1 MTISVGNLIVA
12 GGATVDTSEVLS
24 ALNKQ
29 GLKVW
34 VGTTSQRDALPEN
47 VKNDDKITFL
57 TYDSEEDI
65 YLIVDTIISY
75 SKTWSSVKISTEL
88 AKKINS
94 SDVYTKTEVMSLIN
108 AKVASALKYKGAVAT
123 TAALP
128 SSGQENGDSYYVQA
142 DGYMY
147 AWSDDYSDWQALG
160 SATDMTDYYT
170 KSEVDAIAADLAVKF
185 QYPTMPTA
193 DSTTVGKI
201 IQYTGADTNDYKNG
215 YWYKG
220 TDNGDSTYSW
230 TVYTDDKYALSIYSN
245 DLQLTYEGSTY
256 PTTSALIT
264 QLTSDIIARKHS
276 SGTVGGNIAITWTGK
291 SCITGSYSIHSSGAG
306 FVVLDFEN
314 AQDGNKHCVYYISN
328 GSATGITWSNLATAS
343 DVTNYLKDKM
353 SCYTWGTDKTLRA
366 VFYEVTDRGI
376 MPDTTDAVGKR
387 IIARYG
393 NALIN
398 RITQVSGTKSFYWD
412 NTLVLSCPFNDDTTK
427 LTNVLEIFVGTTGWQ
442 QFATVSS
449 PQNGWITITSVS
461 GSTANATATYN
472 KIGIGDLVNVK
483 IDSGVLFI
491 PSWWGTVTG
500 LSSLG
505 ITHIQNV
512 QGISGECHI
521 LARVCEN
528 VDGSIYLDFLRDS
541 GVATKSDL
549 GYAKFPSITANSSQ
563 AVKITRNSISSGSG
577 RYVDVFGNVFM
588 IGVGDQ
594 LDRFSVVKISAPN
607 LPYDVLTFAR
617 DATAMYIY
625 SNTYQIHFLELLGD
639 LSYEVIAKS
648 AIPAG
653 AETVTIQ

>member
-185 QYPTMPTA
+185 QFTTMPTA

-220 TDNGDSTYSW
+220 IDNGDSTYSW

-291 SCITGSYSIHSSGAG
+291 SCVTGSYSIHDSGAG

-314 AQDGNKHCVYYISN
+314 AQDGNKHCAYYISN
-328 GSATGITWSNLATAS
+328 GSATGITWSNLATTDYVDSKVREVFRIPYNISVSNFLARFTQTGIYKGEAFIEDS
-343 DVTNYLKDKM
+343 IAGTTINHWCAYDVTIASATSNAYVGNIMLTDL
-353 SCYTWGTDKTLRA
+353 STGT
-366 VFYEVTDRGI
+366 VYI
-376 MPDTTDAVGKR
+376 YQS
-387 IIARYG
+387 YG
-393 NALIN
+393 LNAFSWN
-398 RITQVSGTKSFYWD
+398 
-412 NTLVLSCPFNDDTTK
+412 LVNQL
-427 LTNVLEIFVGTTGWQ
+427 
-442 QFATVSS
+442 A
-449 PQNGWITITSVS
+449 
-461 GSTANATATYN
+461 TAN
-472 KIGIGDLVNVK
+472 
-483 IDSGVLFI
+483 
-491 PSWWGTVTG
+491 GTLKPISG
-500 LSSLG
+500 LSDANS
-505 ITHIQNV
+505 
-512 QGISGECHI
+512 
-521 LARVCEN
+521 A
-528 VDGSIYLDFLRDS
+528 
-541 GVATKSDL
+541 
-549 GYAKFPSITANSSQ
+549 TANSSIKY
-563 AVKITRNSISSGSG
+563 AVSSNTTANLPTDISVLYGLLEISQNSVGNSIVQTLTAVYYGTNNEALSASYHRSA
-577 RYVDVFGNVFM
+577 YFNGNNW
-588 IGVGDQ
+588 IWSDWER
-594 LDRFSVVKISAPN
+594 L
-607 LPYDVLTFAR
+607 
-617 DATAMYIY
+617 ATKSKLI
-625 SNTYQIHFLELLGD
+625 TTGD
-639 LSYEVIAKS
+639 LNDLTVDGKYYGNSSVNISNMPSDVTHQWHLTVEQTTDGCIQKMDVGVTLTDGANHLWIRQLYNWGSPAWTAWAK
-648 AIPAG
+648 IY
-653 AETVTIQ
+653 